1 MGEQCPETKLN
12 AEKVFNPN
20 LRGWVIAMQNEPT
33 LEGARHGGTMGNWLL
48 KLDSLEARL
57 LHCKVVTP
65 IGKGFSLGCVPEEA
79 VELSMGSPKN
89 PSADL
94 QRINPDQ

>member
-33 LEGARHGGTMGNWLL
+33 WEGARHGRNHG
-48 KLDSLEARL
+48 E
-57 LHCKVVTP
+57 VVAKAGLRG
-65 IGKGFSLGCVPEEA
+65 GKTFALQSSYTHWKGIQPRVRPGRGRRAIHGE
-79 VELSMGSPKN
+79 PKE
-89 PSADL
+89 SKCYSTKY
-94 QRINPDQ
+94 